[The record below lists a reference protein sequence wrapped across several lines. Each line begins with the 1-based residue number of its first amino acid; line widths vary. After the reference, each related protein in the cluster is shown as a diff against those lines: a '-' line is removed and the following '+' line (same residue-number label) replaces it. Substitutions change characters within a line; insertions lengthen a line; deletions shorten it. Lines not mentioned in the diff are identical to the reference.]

1 LPTILLVDAQDV
13 YRRGIKQLIE
23 NGIADAR
30 VIETSVLRYSDL
42 AEKIDLVLIDL
53 GSLDQHSSE
62 ILHDAND
69 RNPEIHHAIISAS
82 RNRSDVLNCLSAGFR
97 GYVHKHQSDKEWIS
111 AISDL
116 LSGRIY
122 VPPWLAHNQEGDISF
137 ESSPSANVELET
149 LRLTRRQAEIL
160 PLLAKGMSNK
170 EIARELN
177 IAEGTAKVHTTA
189 LLRALGAR
197 NRTEAAFFAAKLV
210 GAKGGL
216 GKAASGRF
224 VSLTSR
230 PEIPP
235 LESKKTR

>member
-1 LPTILLVDAQDV
+1 MPTILLVDAQDV
-13 YRRGIKQLIE
+13 YRRGIKQLIKK
-23 NGIADAR
+23 GISDAR
-30 VIETSVLRYSDL
+30 VIETSVLQHSDL
-42 AEKIDLVLIDL
+42 ERNLDLVLIDL
-53 GSLDQHSSE
+53 GSLDQHSIE
-62 ILHDAND
+62 ILHDASD
-69 RNPEIHHAIISAS
+69 RNPEILHAIISAS
-82 RNRSDVLNCLSAGFR
+82 KSRTDVLNCLSAGFR
-97 GYVHKHQSDKEWIS
+97 GYLHKHQSDEEWIS

-122 VPPWLAHNQEGDISF
+122 VPPWLAHNREGDVSF

-149 LRLTRRQAEIL
+149 LKLTRRQTEIL

-197 NRTEAAFFAAKLV
+197 NRTEAAFFAAKPV

-224 VSLTSR
+224 VSLAGR
-230 PEIPP
+230 PELFP
-235 LESKKTR
+235 LERKKTR

>member
-23 NGIADAR
+23 NEIADVR
-30 VIETSVLRYSDL
+30 VIETSALQHSDL
-42 AEKIDLVLIDL
+42 EEKVDLVLIDF
-53 GSLDQHSSE
+53 GSLDQNSSR
-62 ILHDAND
+62 ILNDAND
-69 RNPEIHHAIISAS
+69 RNPETHHAVISTS

-122 VPPWLAHNQEGDISF
+122 VPPWLAHHQDAEVSF
-137 ESSPSANVELET
+137 ESSPSADIELEA
-149 LRLTRRQAEIL
+149 LKLTRRQAQVL

-177 IAEGTAKVHTTA
+177 IAEGTTKVHTTA

-210 GAKGGL
+210 GAKGRSGQAV
-216 GKAASGRF
+216 GGRF
-224 VSLTSR
+224 VSLTGR
-230 PEIPP
+230 AKAPL
-235 LESKKTR
+235 LESKKIR

>member
-69 RNPEIHHAIISAS
+69 RNPDIHHAIISAS

-122 VPPWLAHNQEGDISF
+122 VPQWLAQDQDGEIRS
-137 ESSPSANVELET
+137 ESSLSSNIELET
-149 LRLTRRQAEIL
+149 LKLTRRQTEIL

-224 VSLTSR
+224 VSLTGR
-230 PEIPP
+230 AEVP
-235 LESKKTR
+235 LLDSKKIR